1 MPKSDTWPGGVAMEP
16 SSNLDSA
23 GSRDSVIS
31 MNSGYSEDSMEH
43 LTAEERACIMYL
55 EETIEALEVQEDSGF
70 SNDEPEAGLQ
80 ADKTSHMRVN
90 DISSFNTDE
99 SGGALTNG
107 DKAGH
112 HILQTPE
119 PASSPAF
126 DRKDLNTSMNLITQL
141 NPPDTESVT
150 DGNIHSEL
158 CISTDED
165 GTLKIVPSDSLSR
178 GPSTGAPETD
188 VGVIPPPSA
197 FMDEPFKPPQP
208 QKVNYLPPPAG
219 IHNHQPGGTVDLE
232 ALRRRSTEKRSS
244 QRSPVNKEPPNSP
257 PELSLPAVS
266 SGPPLSLPPLSLP
279 PSSLPPLSLPPSSL
293 PPSSLP
299 PLSLPPLSLPP
310 LSLPPSSLPPSSL
323 PPSSLPP
330 LSLPSLSLPPLS
342 PPPLSPP
349 AEAAEP
355 RSPPA
360 VAPRPKKLPS
370 NIILKSHKTGYD
382 GSSGASVST
391 SSDWHLSDP
400 QRVRIEALR
409 KLGLLPAE
417 ADSGP
422 AQSPSLSPRTRKS
435 WAAPPSPSS
444 SAAPNTPPLT
454 PSYIRVHS
462 PPPASA
468 PLQSPAAE
476 PTAAPSTAAEVLLV
490 PAAFS
495 DSLEPPPSDNILS
508 AVNTPPRTP
517 PALVKHL
524 TPPKAFKSAS
534 LERSLPGLSSYMA
547 SQESNKAGGD
557 QSPSQLRN
565 NRPRPA
571 SLGSGKEFI
580 AAQRNGL
587 HPGRVIS
594 KEPDLRKSLQAHNAF
609 QHTGSSQKLPRSQGI
624 SVLICPRSEN
634 EEDRRDALKKLGLIR
649 D

>member
-1 MPKSDTWPGGVAMEP
+1 MPCRKATLGQAALPWKPW
-16 SSNLDSA
+16 SNLDSA
-23 GSRDSVIS
+23 GSLDSVIS

-90 DISSFNTDE
+90 DISS
-99 SGGALTNG
+99 LTNG

-126 DRKDLNTSMNLITQL
+126 DRKDLNTSMNLMTQL

-150 DGNIHSEL
+150 DSNIHSEL

-165 GTLKIVPSDSLSR
+165 GTLKIVPGDSLSP
-178 GPSTGAPETD
+178 GPSTGPPETD
-188 VGVIPPPSA
+188 AGVIPPPSA

-219 IHNHQPGGTVDLE
+219 IHNHQPGGTVDLGE
-232 ALRRRSTEKRSS
+232 LCRRATEKRSS

-279 PSSLPPLSLPPSSL
+279 P
-293 PPSSLP
+293 
-299 PLSLPPLSLPP
+299 
-310 LSLPPSSLPPSSL
+310 
-323 PPSSLPP
+323 
-330 LSLPSLSLPPLS
+330 LSLPPLS
-342 PPPLSPP
+342 PPPLSLPP
-349 AEAAEP
+349 LSPPPEAAEP

-391 SSDWHLSDP
+391 NSDRHLSDP

-422 AQSPSLSPRTRKS
+422 ALSPLLSPRTRKS
-435 WAAPPSPSS
+435 WAAPPSPIIST
-444 SAAPNTPPLT
+444 APNTPPLT
-454 PSYIRVHS
+454 PSYIQVHS

-490 PAAFS
+490 PDAFS

-517 PALVKHL
+517 PALVKHR

-557 QSPSQLRN
+557 QRSPSQLRN

-580 AAQRNGL
+580 AAQGNGL

-594 KEPDLRKSLQAHNAF
+594 KEPDLRRSLQAHNAF

>member
-23 GSRDSVIS
+23 GSCDSVIS

-80 ADKTSHMRVN
+80 ADKTSHMRAN
-90 DISSFNTDE
+90 
-99 SGGALTNG
+99 GALTNG

-126 DRKDLNTSMNLITQL
+126 DRKDLNTSMNLMTQL

-150 DGNIHSEL
+150 DSNIHSEL

-165 GTLKIVPSDSLSR
+165 GKLKIVPGDSLSP

-188 VGVIPPPSA
+188 AGVIPPPSA

-232 ALRRRSTEKRSS
+232 ELRQRATEKRSS

-266 SGPPLSLPPLSLP
+266 SGPPLIPPPLSLP
-279 PSSLPPLSLPPSSL
+279 PLIPPPLSLPPL
-293 PPSSLP
+293 IPPPLIPP

-310 LSLPPSSLPPSSL
+310 
-323 PPSSLPP
+323 
-330 LSLPSLSLPPLS
+330 
-342 PPPLSPP
+342 
-349 AEAAEP
+349 EAAEP

-391 SSDWHLSDP
+391 NSDRHLSDP

-422 AQSPSLSPRTRKS
+422 ALSPLLSPRTRKS
-435 WAAPPSPSS
+435 GAAPPSP
-444 SAAPNTPPLT
+444 NTSPLT

-462 PPPASA
+462 PSPASA

-476 PTAAPSTAAEVLLV
+476 PTAAPSTATEVLPV

-495 DSLEPPPSDNILS
+495 DSLEPPLSDNILS

-517 PALVKHL
+517 PAL
-524 TPPKAFKSAS
+524 
-534 LERSLPGLSSYMA
+534 
-547 SQESNKAGGD
+547 
-557 QSPSQLRN
+557 
-565 NRPRPA
+565 
-571 SLGSGKEFI
+571 
-580 AAQRNGL
+580 
-587 HPGRVIS
+587 
-594 KEPDLRKSLQAHNAF
+594 
-609 QHTGSSQKLPRSQGI
+609 HTGSSQRLPRSQGI

>member
-23 GSRDSVIS
+23 GSWDSVIS
-31 MNSGYSEDSMEH
+31 MISGYSEDSMEH

-107 DKAGH
+107 DKTGH

-126 DRKDLNTSMNLITQL
+126 DRKDLNTSMNLMTQL

-150 DGNIHSEL
+150 DSKIHSEL

-165 GTLKIVPSDSLSR
+165 GKLKIVPSDSLS
-178 GPSTGAPETD
+178 TGAPETD
-188 VGVIPPPSA
+188 AGVIPPPSA

-232 ALRRRSTEKRSS
+232 ELRQRATEKRSS
-244 QRSPVNKEPPNSP
+244 QRSPVNNEPPNNDPPNNEPPNNEPPNNEPPNNEPPNNEPPNSEPPNNERPNSP

-279 PSSLPPLSLPPSSL
+279 PISPPPLSPPPLS
-293 PPSSLP
+293 PP

-310 LSLPPSSLPPSSL
+310 LSLPP
-323 PPSSLPP
+323 
-330 LSLPSLSLPPLS
+330 LS
-342 PPPLSPP
+342 PPP
-349 AEAAEP
+349 EAAEP

-391 SSDWHLSDP
+391 NSDRHLSDP

-422 AQSPSLSPRTRKS
+422 ALSPLLSPRTRKS
-435 WAAPPSPSS
+435 WAAPPSP
-444 SAAPNTPPLT
+444 NTPPVT

-462 PPPASA
+462 PPPAST

-476 PTAAPSTAAEVLLV
+476 PTAAPSTAAEVLPV

-495 DSLEPPPSDNILS
+495 DSLS

-580 AAQRNGL
+580 GAQGNDL

-594 KEPDLRKSLQAHNAF
+594 KEPDLRRSLQAHNAF
-609 QHTGSSQKLPRSQGI
+609 QHTGSAQKLPRSQGI